1 MILIKP
7 NSMDTKRHSLRQLWH
22 ENWFRVHRFGINYDE
37 TRWITFWMIYNVHQ
51 VSIILRNSIVP
62 FPIQSRYKLFLLKN
76 LLKFWINPNLHFA
89 VGGLMNGSIKVFSAI
104 TGNLAGVLENEE
116 SLTEAMPISRIKCKP
131 NSGGDNPILAATY
144 VSGHLRLWNYAN
156 GQCISTVLFLL

>member
-1 MILIKP
+1 MAQKCSKKWSKTCWDILYLSKKSHP
-7 NSMDTKRHSLRQLWH
+7 NSA
-22 ENWFRVHRFGINYDE
+22 
-37 TRWITFWMIYNVHQ
+37 
-51 VSIILRNSIVP
+51 
-62 FPIQSRYKLFLLKN
+62 
-76 LLKFWINPNLHFA
+76 LHLS

-156 GQCISTVLFLL
+156 GQCISSVCLLFQLFVYI

>member
-1 MILIKP
+1 
-7 NSMDTKRHSLRQLWH
+7 
-22 ENWFRVHRFGINYDE
+22 
-37 TRWITFWMIYNVHQ
+37 
-51 VSIILRNSIVP
+51 
-62 FPIQSRYKLFLLKN
+62 
-76 LLKFWINPNLHFA
+76 
-89 VGGLMNGSIKVFSAI
+89 MNGSIKVFSAI

-156 GQCISTVLFLL
+156 GQCISTVLFLLKIHIGFILWTFFFRHKIKKSNPSTCA

>member
-1 MILIKP
+1 MQFTGGFECGDRVISVLHSPDGNAISLYFESKNSGQIL
-7 NSMDTKRHSLRQLWH
+7 
-22 ENWFRVHRFGINYDE
+22 
-37 TRWITFWMIYNVHQ
+37 
-51 VSIILRNSIVP
+51 
-62 FPIQSRYKLFLLKN
+62 
-76 LLKFWINPNLHFA
+76 NLHFS

-156 GQCISTVLFLL
+156 GQCISTVLFLLKIHFGLILVDFLF